1 MDTMRRQDEAT
12 LAGWFLDGDYVVR
25 VRGKRAAIVGPIGE
39 QVIEVLLVEE
49 RPEEGLVFAGESWVH
64 PDLWRDWTRTEVE
77 AEALDAL
84 DAEVVA

>member
-1 MDTMRRQDEAT
+1 MDALRRQDEVGIP
-12 LAGWFLDGDYVVR
+12 GWFIDGDYVVR

-49 RPEEGLVFAGESWVH
+49 RDDEGLIFAGESLVH
-64 PDLWRDWTRTEVE
+64 PDIWRDWTRTEVE

-84 DAEVVA
+84 DAEVA